1 MRTGTVAGATV
12 AGATVALAG
21 GGTAG
26 HVNPGLEVARMLR
39 ARGLRVFWLGTHG
52 ALEARLVRAAGIEFH
67 ALPAGKL
74 RRYASLRNITDIGRT
89 GAGVLGAARILRR
102 ERADVLF
109 AKGGFA
115 SVPPAVAAALLGIPV
130 VTHESDST
138 AGLATRIIS
147 LVARRVL
154 LSWPSSSATLPLP
167 ARSRFTG
174 LPVRA
179 AVRAGDPRRGRRYLE
194 VGDRTRIMLV
204 VGGSLGAATLNRMVG
219 EARAELTRDWLTSGW
234 MVVHQTGG
242 ANGGQAVDGPGYRA
256 RPYFDEEFP
265 DVLAAADAVVSRA
278 GATSIAELAA
288 TGTAAVLVPL
298 PRSSSRGEQI
308 VNARLLAAA
317 GAALVLQPGA
327 QTASGLL
334 RCARRLADDRLR
346 ARMSAAIRA
355 LDRPDATAEAVRH
368 TLRAARLE
376 WPGQRYA
383 GR

>member
-1 MRTGTVAGATV
+1 MRT
-12 AGATVALAG
+12 ATVALAG

-26 HVNPGLEVARMLR
+26 HVNPGLEVARVLQ

-52 ALEARLVRAAGIEFH
+52 ALEARLVRAAGIDFH

-74 RRYASLRNITDIGRT
+74 RRYASLRNITDVGRT

-102 ERADVLF
+102 EHADILF

-154 LSWPSSSATLPLP
+154 LSWPSSAATLPLP
-167 ARSRFTG
+167 ARARLTG
-174 LPVRA
+174 LPVRTA
-179 AVRAGDPRRGRRYLE
+179 IRAGDAGRGRQYLG
-194 VGDRTRIMLV
+194 VGDGTRIMLV
-204 VGGSLGAATLNRMVG
+204 LGGSLGAATLNRMVG
-219 EARAELTRDWLTSGW
+219 DARAELTRDW
-234 MVVHQTGG
+234 MVVHQTGSHRDG
-242 ANGGQAVDGPGYRA
+242 HVVDEPGYRA
-256 RPYFDEEFP
+256 RQYFDDELP
-265 DVLAAADAVVSRA
+265 HLLAAADVAVSRA
-278 GATSIAELAA
+278 GATALAEFAA

-298 PRSSSRGEQI
+298 PRTSSRGEQI

-327 QTASGLL
+327 HTASGLL
-334 RCARRLADDRLR
+334 RCARRLTDDRLR
-346 ARMSAAIRA
+346 ARMSAAIRS
-355 LDRPDATAEAVRH
+355 LDRPDATGEVVRH
-368 TLRAARLE
+368 TLRAGRL
-376 WPGQRYA
+376 G
-383 GR
+383 

>member
-1 MRTGTVAGATV
+1 MRAETV

-39 ARGLRVFWLGTHG
+39 AHGLHVFWLGTHG

-74 RRYASLRNITDIGRT
+74 RRYASLRNVTDIGRT
-89 GAGVLGAARILRR
+89 GAGVLGAVRILRR
-102 ERADVLF
+102 ERAGVLF

-115 SVPPAVAAALLGIPV
+115 SVPPAAAAALLGIPV

-138 AGLATRIIS
+138 AGLATWIIS

-167 ARSRFTG
+167 ARARLTG
-174 LPVRA
+174 LPVRTEM
-179 AVRAGDPRRGRRYLE
+179 RAGDPGRGRRYLG

-204 VGGSLGAATLNRMVG
+204 VGGSLGAATLNHMVG
-219 EARAELTRDWLTSGW
+219 EARAELTRDW

-242 ANGGQAVDGPGYRA
+242 QNGGQAVDDPGYRA
-256 RPYFDEEFP
+256 QPYFDEEFP
-265 DVLAAADAVVSRA
+265 DVLAAADVVVSRA
-278 GATSIAELAA
+278 GATSLAEFAA

-308 VNARLLAAA
+308 VNARLLADA

-327 QTASGLL
+327 QTASGLV

-346 ARMSAAIRA
+346 ARMSAAIRS
-355 LDRPDATAEAVRH
+355 LDRPGATAEVVRH
-368 TLRAARLE
+368 TLRAAGLAL
-376 WPGQRYA
+376 PGLQYRITE
-383 GR
+383 

>member
-1 MRTGTVAGATV
+1 MRAATV
-12 AGATVALAG
+12 AGATIALAG

-102 ERADVLF
+102 ERACVLF

-115 SVPPAVAAALLGIPV
+115 SVPPAAAAALLGIPV

-147 LVARRVL
+147 LVAKRVL
-154 LSWPSSSATLPLP
+154 VSWPSSSATLPLP
-167 ARSRFTG
+167 ARARLTG

-179 AVRAGDPRRGRRYLE
+179 AMRAGDAERGRRYLG
-194 VGDRTRIMLV
+194 VGDRTRIMLA

-219 EARAELTRDWLTSGW
+219 EARGGLARDW

-242 ANGGQAVDGPGYRA
+242 TGQAVDEPGYRA

-265 DVLAAADAVVSRA
+265 DLLAAADAVVSRA
-278 GATSIAELAA
+278 GATSVAEFAA

-298 PRSSSRGEQI
+298 PRTASRGEQI
-308 VNARLLAAA
+308 VNARLLASA

-327 QTASGLL
+327 QTGAGLL
-334 RCARRLADDRLR
+334 RCARRLTDDRLR

-355 LDRPDATAEAVRH
+355 LDRPHATAEVVRH
-368 TLRAARLE
+368 TLRAAGLE
-376 WPGQRYA
+376 PTVPG
-383 GR
+383 

>member
-1 MRTGTVAGATV
+1 MRT
-12 AGATVALAG
+12 ATVALAG

-26 HVNPGLEVARMLR
+26 HVNPGLEVARVLQ

-52 ALEARLVRAAGIEFH
+52 ALEARLVRAAGIDFH

-74 RRYASLRNITDIGRT
+74 RRYASLRNITDVGRT

-102 ERADVLF
+102 ERADILF

-167 ARSRFTG
+167 ARARLTG
-174 LPVRA
+174 LPVRTA
-179 AVRAGDPRRGRRYLE
+179 IRAGDAGRGRQYLG
-194 VGDRTRIMLV
+194 VGDGTRIMLV
-204 VGGSLGAATLNRMVG
+204 LGGSLGAATLNRMVG
-219 EARAELTRDWLTSGW
+219 DARAELTRDWML
-234 MVVHQTGG
+234 VHQTGSHHD
-242 ANGGQAVDGPGYRA
+242 GQVVDEPGYRA
-256 RPYFDEEFP
+256 RPYFDDEFP
-265 DVLAAADAVVSRA
+265 HLLAAADVAVSRA
-278 GATSIAELAA
+278 GATALAEFAA

-298 PRSSSRGEQI
+298 PRTSSRGEQI

-327 QTASGLL
+327 HTASGLL
-334 RCARRLADDRLR
+334 RCARRLTDDRLR
-346 ARMSAAIRA
+346 ARMSAAVRS
-355 LDRPDATAEAVRH
+355 LDRPHATGEVVRH
-368 TLRAARLE
+368 TLRAGGL
-376 WPGQRYA
+376 G
-383 GR
+383 

>member
-1 MRTGTVAGATV
+1 MRAETVAGATV
-12 AGATVALAG
+12 AGATIALAG

-39 ARGLRVFWLGTHG
+39 AHGLRVFWLGTHG

-89 GAGVLGAARILRR
+89 GAGVLGAVRILRR
-102 ERADVLF
+102 ERAGVLF
-109 AKGGFA
+109 AKGGFV
-115 SVPPAVAAALLGIPV
+115 SVPPAAAAALLGIPV

-138 AGLATRIIS
+138 AGLATKIIS

-167 ARSRFTG
+167 ARARLTG
-174 LPVRA
+174 LPVRTEM
-179 AVRAGDPRRGRRYLE
+179 RAGDPGRGRRYLG

-204 VGGSLGAATLNRMVG
+204 VGGSLGAATLNHMVG
-219 EARAELTRDWLTSGW
+219 EARAELTRDW

-242 ANGGQAVDGPGYRA
+242 QNGGQAVDDPGYRA
-256 RPYFDEEFP
+256 QPYFDEEFP
-265 DVLAAADAVVSRA
+265 DVLAAADVVVSRA
-278 GATSIAELAA
+278 GATSLAEFAA

-308 VNARLLAAA
+308 VNARLLADA

-327 QTASGLL
+327 QTASGLV

-346 ARMSAAIRA
+346 ARMSAAIRS
-355 LDRPDATAEAVRH
+355 LDRPGATAEVVRH
-368 TLRAARLE
+368 TLRAAGLAL
-376 WPGQRYA
+376 PGLQSRITE
-383 GR
+383 

>member
-1 MRTGTVAGATV
+1 MRT
-12 AGATVALAG
+12 ATVALAG

-26 HVNPGLEVARMLR
+26 HVNPGLEVARVLR

-74 RRYASLRNITDIGRT
+74 RRYASLRNITDVGRT

-102 ERADVLF
+102 EHACVLF

-115 SVPPAVAAALLGIPV
+115 SVPPALAAALLGIPV

-154 LSWPSSSATLPLP
+154 LSWPSSAGTLPLP
-167 ARSRFTG
+167 ARARFTG
-174 LPVRA
+174 LPVRTA
-179 AVRAGDPRRGRRYLE
+179 MRAGDPGRGRQYLG
-194 VGDRTRIMLV
+194 VGDRTRIMLI

-219 EARAELTRDWLTSGW
+219 DARAELTRDW
-234 MVVHQTGG
+234 MVIHQTGTQR
-242 ANGGQAVDGPGYRA
+242 GGQAVDEPGYRS
-256 RPYFDEEFP
+256 RPYFDDELP
-265 DVLAAADAVVSRA
+265 DLLAAADAVVSRA
-278 GATSIAELAA
+278 GATALAEFAA

-298 PRSSSRGEQI
+298 PRTSSRGEQI

-334 RCARRLADDRLR
+334 RCARRLTDDRLR
-346 ARMSAAIRA
+346 ARMSAAIRS
-355 LDRPDATAEAVRH
+355 LDRPDATDEVVRH

-376 WPGQRYA
+376 STGH
-383 GR
+383 GVMGG